1 MVERDKRS
9 RSAASSIVKISRS
22 DVTGVLPLFIQPA
35 IRFPQNM
42 VMPGPRRHPERCP
55 PGGGASQPGDG
66 ELRAPNSEFPGA
78 RPTECAP
85 GSCQAERKTAC
96 STGRFFNAGVVL
108 VEVLVG
114 VGVRVAVKGEGQIGF
129 HRSIP
134 PFRPVRTSRSSST
147 TEYC

>member
-55 PGGGASQPGDG
+55 PGGGVSQPGDG
-66 ELRAPNSEFPGA
+66 ELRSPNSEFPGA
-78 RPTECAP
+78 RPNCAP
-85 GSCQAERKTAC
+85 DSCQAERETAR
-96 STGRFFNAGVVL
+96 SAGRFFTAGVVL

-114 VGVRVAVKGEGQIGF
+114 VGVRVAVRGGAQIGS
-129 HRSIP
+129 HGSIP
-134 PFRPVRTSRSSST
+134 PFRPVRTSSSSST